1 MLAEEDHSVMCLLLK
16 RAYQVKK
23 STNYSTFVSPKLR
36 ELSSFPKRHHLH
48 VLRRLLCQTFRNTG
62 VEGGGGIP
70 NGSDT
75 DAHPLASHGEGAR
88 KKAVRTSAWEATHCL
103 V

>member
-36 ELSSFPKRHHLH
+36 ELSSFPKRHQLH
-48 VLRRLLCQTFRNTG
+48 VLRRLLCKTFRNPG
-62 VEGGGGIP
+62 VEGGGIP
-70 NGSDT
+70 HESDT
-75 DAHPLASHGEGAR
+75 DAHRLVSHGEGAR
-88 KKAVRTSAWEATHCL
+88 KKAVRTSAGEATHCL

>member
-16 RAYQVKK
+16 HACQVKK

-36 ELSSFPKRHHLH
+36 KLSSFPKRHQLH
-48 VLRRLLCQTFRNTG
+48 VLRRLLCQTFRNPG
-62 VEGGGGIP
+62 VEEGVIP
-70 NGSDT
+70 HESDT
-75 DAHPLASHGEGAR
+75 DAHRLASHGEGAR
-88 KKAVRTSAWEATHCL
+88 KKAVRTSAGEATHCL

>member
-16 RAYQVKK
+16 HAYQVKK
-23 STNYSTFVSPKLR
+23 STNYSTFVSLNYGNFPVFLNTTNYMYFEGFYVKLF
-36 ELSSFPKRHHLH
+36 ETLGW
-48 VLRRLLCQTFRNTG
+48 RR
-62 VEGGGGIP
+62 GGIP
-70 NGSDT
+70 NGSDM

-88 KKAVRTSAWEATHCL
+88 KKAVRTSPGEATHRL

>member
-1 MLAEEDHSVMCLLLK
+1 MYFEGF
-16 RAYQVKK
+16 YVKLFE
-23 STNYSTFVSPKLR
+23 TLGWR
-36 ELSSFPKRHHLH
+36 
-48 VLRRLLCQTFRNTG
+48 
-62 VEGGGGIP
+62 GGGIP

>member
-16 RAYQVKK
+16 HAYQVKK
-23 STNYSTFVSPKLR
+23 STNYSTFVSPNYGNFPVFLNVTIYMYFEGFYVKLFETLGWR
-36 ELSSFPKRHHLH
+36 
-48 VLRRLLCQTFRNTG
+48 
-62 VEGGGGIP
+62 GGGIP
-70 NGSDT
+70 NESDT

-88 KKAVRTSAWEATHCL
+88 KKAVRTSAWEATRL